1 MYHVRFDF
9 PKQRW
14 QRIIAAARQT
24 WPDERLSDA
33 ELLRGCVIL
42 GVRTLQY
49 LSPESARQFVA
60 IYRNYPPPIDGDRR
74 LTIHDAPEGDHPD
87 Q

>member
-1 MYHVRFDF
+1 MRNCC
-9 PKQRW
+9 
-14 QRIIAAARQT
+14 A
-24 WPDERLSDA
+24 
-33 ELLRGCVIL
+33 VIL

-49 LSPESARQFVA
+49 LSPESARQFVD
-60 IYRNYPPPIDGDRR
+60 IYRNYQPPIDGDRR